1 MWLIKKNPTVLENRL
16 LLVFTAESLLNGPLS
31 VYSMDDHKATTSLF
45 KIMRDINHS
54 KITVNNELS
63 RLIAITLEEA
73 LIKKRQLSQE
83 VVGSL
88 LRQLSFYLLREEVPK
103 AYFLELMRQVA
114 SKYNRVGK
122 MFEDDNEGYGINSF
136 NSHIEDPQS
145 TNAIN
150 T

>member
-1 MWLIKKNPTVLENRL
+1 MWLIKRNPTVLENRL

-114 SKYNRVGK
+114 SVALHLFRNTTELERCSK
-122 MFEDDNEGYGINSF
+122 MIMKATE
-136 NSHIEDPQS
+136 
-145 TNAIN
+145 
-150 T
+150 

>member
-1 MWLIKKNPTVLENRL
+1 MDGTLAFAHLINIDLTANLIKYLDSAANTLRDMWLIKKNPTVLENRL

-88 LRQLSFYLLREEVPK
+88 LR
-103 AYFLELMRQVA
+103 
-114 SKYNRVGK
+114 
-122 MFEDDNEGYGINSF
+122 
-136 NSHIEDPQS
+136 
-145 TNAIN
+145 
-150 T
+150 